1 MGVGNLG
8 ENVHRG
14 GMRAER
20 SKAEGRARAAP
31 NRGDGG
37 ARCGSNVHGNGV
49 SRDDGV
55 GEAQSGRGVGEVR
68 RASSDGGDVGV
79 STSELFSSTSLGLA
93 AHQNRFAAVL
103 DGSLNRRFDYGVG
116 QVLSRVG

>member
-1 MGVGNLG
+1 MGVGNLR

-37 ARCGSNVHGNGV
+37 ARCGSNMHGNGV

-93 AHQNRFAAVL
+93 ARQNRFAAVL